1 MKLTNIS
8 IDPDEYLPQETY
20 DWTYKQL
27 SELGFDPK
35 NPPNHSNNDRFS
47 PYRTIFIE
55 LRQRIITHIQ
65 EGLQPTLGLSVRPTG
80 GFNWQPEQEIQEAEI
95 DFDLI

>member
-1 MKLTNIS
+1 MKLTNIC

-35 NPPNHSNNDRFS
+35 NPPNHSNND
-47 PYRTIFIE
+47 
-55 LRQRIITHIQ
+55 
-65 EGLQPTLGLSVRPTG
+65 
-80 GFNWQPEQEIQEAEI
+80 
-95 DFDLI
+95 